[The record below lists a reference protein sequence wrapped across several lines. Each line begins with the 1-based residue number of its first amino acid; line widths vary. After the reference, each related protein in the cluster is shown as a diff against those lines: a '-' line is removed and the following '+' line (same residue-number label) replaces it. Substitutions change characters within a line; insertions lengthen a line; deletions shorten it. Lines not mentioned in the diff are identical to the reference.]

1 MIKKI
6 YLILFVLFSCSNE
19 ISNQSNPDNISLFV
33 ITEDITLGENRVVYT
48 VLDKE
53 GNNISENMNF
63 KLKKLDDSKQVIIDD
78 YELIDW
84 PGNRSVFKS
93 DLAFDSTGYW
103 EIIGE
108 YKKSNTKG
116 VIEVKEISSTLN
128 TGEKVSSIKPPSLEN
143 KKIIDLSTDI
153 EPDINLYSHSLDI
166 ALEKKVPIILSFSTP
181 GLCVTAICAPQLNV
195 LKEIRSN
202 YQDKLIVIH
211 VEIWENFKEIMN
223 TGDFSVG
230 NLNESVQLFGITSEP
245 WTFLIN
251 NNGFVENRYQG
262 FVDYKELK
270 KDLSK
275 INVYD
280 Q

>member
-6 YLILFVLFSCSNE
+6 FLILFVLFSCSNE

-63 KLKKLDDSKQVIIDD
+63 KLKKIDDSKEMIIDD
-78 YELIDW
+78 YELVDW

-93 DLAFDSTGYW
+93 DIAFDSTGYW

-128 TGEKVSSIKPPSLEN
+128 TGEKVSSIKTPSLEN

-166 ALEKKVPIILSFSTP
+166 ALEKKVPIIVVPSTYCKVKESDLIKAGVNVVIYANHLMRSAYP
-181 GLCVTAICAPQLNV
+181 AMVKTAKGI
-195 LKEIRSN
+195 LKEESSEKVSKEYCMPI
-202 YQDKLIVIH
+202 
-211 VEIWENFKEIMN
+211 KEILELIPGGKYWN
-223 TGDFSVG
+223 YLKRL
-230 NLNESVQLFGITSEP
+230 NLWGIH
-245 WTFLIN
+245 FL
-251 NNGFVENRYQG
+251 R
-262 FVDYKELK
+262 
-270 KDLSK
+270 
-275 INVYD
+275 VYLTAL
-280 Q
+280 